1 MAFGCFV
8 QEIKM
13 TPYLVTFT
21 VGSNFMAVSVARG
34 GSDTDGHLNLEVQ
47 LDSTYYF

>member
-1 MAFGCFV
+1 MALGSFV

-13 TPYLVTFT
+13 TPYLVTLT
-21 VGSNFMAVSVARG
+21 LGSNFMAVSAARG
-34 GSDTDGHLNLEVQ
+34 GSDTDGYLNLEDQ